1 MPDAR
6 PGFLSPASFTL
17 RNRRAERFPPEP
29 ATSSRH
35 VPAAVWDDFSSLC
48 SAVFASGGSRSLR
61 AGKLSC
67 FFPPRDRPGAE
78 GPTGARSEKLAPSR
92 RNPAREDRATWGRS
106 HATLRRG
113 ARHGRGWRTGDLR
126 ASRSPRRAPRPQA
139 HREEG
144 GLQVPCVRGPCGR
157 RRAGAGTPAG
167 RSRLGPPSQPPQTR
181 WLRQHICSLTDLG
194 LRSPRSRR
202 RPMRSP
208 ARALVLA
215 CRWPAS
221 PCVPTRQGEGVLGS
235 LPVLI
240 KALIPS
246 WGPLL
251 PTASDPSRLPK
262 APPTFRRAA
271 RAPVDAK
278 TESLT
283 PFAHRRSLAAVSRH
297 WAHGDRGTMAATP
310 SQSSAHLGR
319 EHTQARPAR
328 TGEPRARGCSGA
340 ARRQAR
346 GSRRAQGLRWP
357 NGVHSRP

>member
-1 MPDAR
+1 MA
-6 PGFLSPASFTL
+6 
-17 RNRRAERFPPEP
+17 
-29 ATSSRH
+29 
-35 VPAAVWDDFSSLC
+35 
-48 SAVFASGGSRSLR
+48 
-61 AGKLSC
+61 
-67 FFPPRDRPGAE
+67 
-78 GPTGARSEKLAPSR
+78 GAR
-92 RNPAREDRATWGRS
+92 
-106 HATLRRG
+106 
-113 ARHGRGWRTGDLR
+113 
-126 ASRSPRRAPRPQA
+126 
-139 HREEG
+139 
-144 GLQVPCVRGPCGR
+144 GPVTSG
-157 RRAGAGTPAG
+157 PAG
-167 RSRLGPPSQPPQTR
+167 HHGERLGPRLTGRKEACRCPVSVGPAGVAGLGRAHLPVVVG
-181 WLRQHICSLTDLG
+181 WGLRHSHHRRGGSDNTFVLSRIWG

-221 PCVPTRQGEGVLGS
+221 PCVPTRQGAGVPAT

-262 APPTFRRAA
+262 PPPTFWRAA

-310 SQSSAHLGR
+310 SQSSTHLGR

-340 ARRQAR
+340 AQRQAR
-346 GSRRAQGLRWP
+346 GSWRAQGLRWP

>member
-1 MPDAR
+1 MA
-6 PGFLSPASFTL
+6 
-17 RNRRAERFPPEP
+17 
-29 ATSSRH
+29 
-35 VPAAVWDDFSSLC
+35 
-48 SAVFASGGSRSLR
+48 
-61 AGKLSC
+61 
-67 FFPPRDRPGAE
+67 
-78 GPTGARSEKLAPSR
+78 GAR
-92 RNPAREDRATWGRS
+92 
-106 HATLRRG
+106 
-113 ARHGRGWRTGDLR
+113 
-126 ASRSPRRAPRPQA
+126 
-139 HREEG
+139 
-144 GLQVPCVRGPCGR
+144 GPVTSG
-157 RRAGAGTPAG
+157 PAG
-167 RSRLGPPSQPPQTR
+167 HHGERLGPRLTGRKEACRCPVSVGPAGVAGLGRAHLPVVVG
-181 WLRQHICSLTDLG
+181 WGLRHSHHRRGGSDNTFVLSRIWG

-221 PCVPTRQGEGVLGS
+221 PCVPTRQGEEVLGS

-251 PTASDPSRLPK
+251 QPHLIRVASQSRPPPSGGQPGLRWMQRLSPSRHSPTGVHWLPS
-262 APPTFRRAA
+262 A
-271 RAPVDAK
+271 
-278 TESLT
+278 
-283 PFAHRRSLAAVSRH
+283 RH

-310 SQSSAHLGR
+310 SQSSTHLGR

-340 ARRQAR
+340 AQRQAR